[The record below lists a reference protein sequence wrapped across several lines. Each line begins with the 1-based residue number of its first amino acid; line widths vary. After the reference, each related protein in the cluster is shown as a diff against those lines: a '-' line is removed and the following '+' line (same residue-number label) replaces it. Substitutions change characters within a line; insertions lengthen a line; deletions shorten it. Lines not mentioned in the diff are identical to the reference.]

1 MGCGMMLSRRTSPGD
16 DVRSRRSIQKRKWA
30 EKRRSAWHGGVVVV
44 EVQDRLRGQNRNAPG
59 WMRRVIVTSA
69 LASVSSAQTPPISC
83 MDTLSAPPHSTSSGP
98 DGTLQQKGKAKD
110 VAPES
115 CVICL
120 DPISER
126 AITVPCNH
134 YSFDFLCLASWLQQ
148 CSTCPLCKADV
159 SQIQYDWR
167 SPEDFKTYN
176 VQTTK
181 LAASSSSASAATRG
195 HSRPF
200 VQRRYRQGRPARRSP
215 SPSPDIALVRRR
227 YVYRN
232 ELFSMHVGTNRISR
246 YANFTPQMVASS
258 PDLQSRARAFIRRE
272 LRVFSFLYP
281 EAADDSEAA
290 SRRVGNAE
298 FLLEYILAILKKM
311 DIKGPTGQA
320 EDMLQEFIGRNHAR
334 LFLHELGAWLRSPYT
349 RLEDWDRHVQYREP
363 LPTSVE
369 DAENRRNGPARVKT
383 SSESDRAGPSRQQSR
398 TRPYRSSPYQRRGG
412 ASQADRLSRRYDP
425 D

>member
-1 MGCGMMLSRRTSPGD
+1 
-16 DVRSRRSIQKRKWA
+16 
-30 EKRRSAWHGGVVVV
+30 
-44 EVQDRLRGQNRNAPG
+44 
-59 WMRRVIVTSA
+59 
-69 LASVSSAQTPPISC
+69 
-83 MDTLSAPPHSTSSGP
+83 MDTLPAPLQTSSSQSAAV
-98 DGTLQQKGKAKD
+98 QQKGKAKD

-120 DPISER
+120 DAISER

-148 CSTCPLCKADV
+148 RSTCPLCKADV
-159 SQIQYDWR
+159 SQVQYDWC
-167 SPEDFKTYN
+167 SPDDFKTYK
-176 VQTTK
+176 VPST
-181 LAASSSSASAATRG
+181 APATSTGRG
-195 HSRPF
+195 HARPL
-200 VQRRYRQGRPARRSP
+200 VPRRNRPRPPRRSP
-215 SPSPDIALVRRR
+215 SPTPDIALVRRR

-246 YANFTPQMVASS
+246 YANFTPHTVAAS

-281 EAADDSEAA
+281 DAAEDSETA

-298 FLLEYILAILKKM
+298 FLLEYMLAILKKM

-349 RLEDWDRHVQYREP
+349 RLEDWDRHVQYRES
-363 LPTSVE
+363 LPTSIE
-369 DAENRRNGPARVKT
+369 DSEDRRSRPATVKPR
-383 SSESDRAGPSRQQSR
+383 SESNHAGPSRPQVR
-398 TRPYRSSPYQRRGG
+398 TRSYRSSPYQRRGG
-412 ASQADRLSRRYDP
+412 ASQPDRIFRRHDP

>member
-1 MGCGMMLSRRTSPGD
+1 
-16 DVRSRRSIQKRKWA
+16 
-30 EKRRSAWHGGVVVV
+30 
-44 EVQDRLRGQNRNAPG
+44 
-59 WMRRVIVTSA
+59 
-69 LASVSSAQTPPISC
+69 
-83 MDTLSAPPHSTSSGP
+83 MDTLPAPPQTISSQP
-98 DGTLQQKGKAKD
+98 AAVQQKGKAKD

-120 DPISER
+120 DAISER

-134 YSFDFLCLASWLQQ
+134 CSFDFLCLASWLQQ
-148 CSTCPLCKADV
+148 RSTCPLCKADV
-159 SQIQYDWR
+159 SQVQYDWR

-176 VQTTK
+176 VQST
-181 LAASSSSASAATRG
+181 APAASAARS
-195 HSRPF
+195 HARPF
-200 VQRRYRQGRPARRSP
+200 VPRRNRRRPPRRSP
-215 SPSPDIALVRRR
+215 SPSPDIALIRRR
-227 YVYRN
+227 HVYRN

-246 YANFTPQMVASS
+246 YANFTPHMVAAS

-281 EAADDSEAA
+281 EAADDSETA

-298 FLLEYILAILKKM
+298 FLLEYMLAILKKM

-363 LPTSVE
+363 LPTCIE
-369 DAENRRNGPARVKT
+369 DTEDRRNTPATAKPP
-383 SSESDRAGPSRQQSR
+383 SEGTHAGPSRPYSR
-398 TRPYRSSPYQRRGG
+398 ARSYRSSPYQRRGA
-412 ASQADRLSRRYDP
+412 ASPQDGNFRRYDP

>member
-1 MGCGMMLSRRTSPGD
+1 
-16 DVRSRRSIQKRKWA
+16 
-30 EKRRSAWHGGVVVV
+30 
-44 EVQDRLRGQNRNAPG
+44 
-59 WMRRVIVTSA
+59 
-69 LASVSSAQTPPISC
+69 
-83 MDTLSAPPHSTSSGP
+83 MDTLPAPLQTSSSQSAAV
-98 DGTLQQKGKAKD
+98 QQKGKAKD

-120 DPISER
+120 DAISER

-148 CSTCPLCKADV
+148 RSTCPLCKADV
-159 SQIQYDWR
+159 SQVQYDWC
-167 SPEDFKTYN
+167 SPDDFKTYK
-176 VQTTK
+176 V
-181 LAASSSSASAATRG
+181 
-195 HSRPF
+195 P
-200 VQRRYRQGRPARRSP
+200 P
-215 SPSPDIALVRRR
+215 SPTPDIALVRRR

-246 YANFTPQMVASS
+246 YANFTPHTVAAS

-281 EAADDSEAA
+281 DAAEDSETA

-298 FLLEYILAILKKM
+298 FLLEYMLAILKKM

-349 RLEDWDRHVQYREP
+349 RLEDWDRHVQLYVNKTCAIRTG
-363 LPTSVE
+363 TS
-369 DAENRRNGPARVKT
+369 G
-383 SSESDRAGPSRQQSR
+383 
-398 TRPYRSSPYQRRGG
+398 
-412 ASQADRLSRRYDP
+412 
-425 D
+425 